1 MTWFVHPAIA
11 PTPRRRSEV
20 GAAADKPKSV
30 RGEEGRRRAQGRG
43 GGGGRGEAG
52 SGKRGDAKKPSF
64 WKDKKRYQKIGFT
77 SKVSNDCK
85 TINII
90 ELETKLD
97 NYVTKNKAALKAET
111 YTINLSDI
119 KVDKLLGA
127 GKITK
132 KIEIT
137 VTSASKLAIKKVEA
151 AGGKVILPTVKVKE
165 VKKEVEKSQAQPKK

>member
-1 MTWFVHPAIA
+1 MKSKRTKASRQRGTSSHGW
-11 PTPRRRSEV
+11 
-20 GAAADKPKSV
+20 GAKKKH
-30 RGEEGRRRAQGRG
+30 RGAGHR
-43 GGGGRGEAG
+43 GGRGEAG

-77 SKVSNDCK
+77 SKVRNDCK

-97 NYVTKNKAALKAET
+97 SYVAKNKAALKAGV
-111 YTINLSDI
+111 YTIKLSDI

-127 GKITK
+127 GKVTK
-132 KIEIT
+132 KIEII
-137 VTSASKLAIKKVEA
+137 VTSASKLAIKKVEI

-165 VKKEVEKSQAQPKK
+165 IKKEKEKPQAQPKKE

>member
-1 MTWFVHPAIA
+1 MKSARTKASRQRGTSSHGW
-11 PTPRRRSEV
+11 
-20 GAAADKPKSV
+20 GAKKKH
-30 RGEEGRRRAQGRG
+30 RGAGHR
-43 GGGGRGEAG
+43 GGRGEAG

-90 ELETKLD
+90 ELVTKLD
-97 NYVTKNKAALKAET
+97 NYVTKNKAALKAGT

-151 AGGKVILPTVKVKE
+151 AGGKVILPVVKVKE
-165 VKKEVEKSQAQPKK
+165 VKKEVEKPQAKPKK

>member
-1 MTWFVHPAIA
+1 MKSKRTKVSRQRGTSSHGW
-11 PTPRRRSEV
+11 
-20 GAAADKPKSV
+20 GAKKKH
-30 RGEEGRRRAQGRG
+30 RGAGHR
-43 GGGGRGEAG
+43 GGRGEAG

-64 WKDKKRYQKIGFT
+64 WKDKKRYKKIGFT

-97 NYVTKNKAALKAET
+97 NYVTKNKAVLKAGI
-111 YTINLSDI
+111 YIIKLSDI

-127 GKITK
+127 GKVTR

-137 VTSASKLAIKKVEA
+137 VASASKLAIKKVEA
-151 AGGKVILPTVKVKE
+151 AGGKVILPAVKVKE
-165 VKKEVEKSQAQPKK
+165 VKKEVEKPKVQPKK